1 MTPTTGR
8 WSVSSKC
15 SDPPMRRRLPR
26 YGATPSGRTG
36 SGSSSCSLR
45 VCRSQKVRFY
55 GIRSV
60 DEARTYLDHPVLGT
74 RYRDCVTAL
83 QDLPISD
90 PVAVFGAIDAM
101 KLRSSLTLF
110 EAVQPSALLASALD
124 RWFGGERDAETL
136 QLLGAD

>member
-1 MTPTTGR
+1 M
-8 WSVSSKC
+8 
-15 SDPPMRRRLPR
+15 
-26 YGATPSGRTG
+26 
-36 SGSSSCSLR
+36 
-45 VCRSQKVRFY
+45 RFY